1 MNKDWLQR
9 RVTVQEAERQNMIL
23 DDRLGAEAVPFGFM
37 NEKWKAFIAQMVE
50 GDELWEFTSP
60 ADTWQNLCGRQGI
73 AIVRNG
79 EVLSSLVTEMN

>member
-1 MNKDWLQR
+1 MDKNWLQR
-9 RVTVQEAERQNMIL
+9 RVSVEEAEQQNMIL
-23 DDRLGAEAVPFGFM
+23 DDRLGPKAVPFGFM
-37 NEKWKAFIAQMVE
+37 NEEWKAFVAQMVE

-60 ADTWQNLCGRQGI
+60 ADTWQNLCGQKGI

>member
-1 MNKDWLQR
+1 MNKDWLQH
-9 RVTVQEAERQNMIL
+9 RVTVAEAEQQNMVL
-23 DDRLGAEAVPFGFM
+23 DERLGPEAVPFGFM
-37 NEKWKAFIAQMVE
+37 NDKWKALTVQMVE

>member
-1 MNKDWLQR
+1 MDKDWLQR
-9 RVTVQEAERQNMIL
+9 RVTVQEAEQHNMIL
-23 DDRLGAEAVPFGFM
+23 DDRLGPEAVPFGFM
-37 NEKWKAFIAQMVE
+37 NERWKAFIARMIE

-79 EVLSSLVTEMN
+79 EVLSNLVTEMN